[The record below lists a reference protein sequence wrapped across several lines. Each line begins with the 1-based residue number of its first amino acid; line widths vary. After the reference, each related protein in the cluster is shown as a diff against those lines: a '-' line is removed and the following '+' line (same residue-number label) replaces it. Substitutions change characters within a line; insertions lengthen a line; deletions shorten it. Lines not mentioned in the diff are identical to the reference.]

1 MAPEKNTRAAEPQ
14 STRSLVVNS
23 NFMRAAPGDRRSR
36 CDVTLRIWGM
46 PKAYRLCD
54 ATLLRRATYSLR
66 KAGAGRLESAWKDA
80 NRPPAAARAEAPPSR
95 AATPP
100 QSTLHLASN
109 TSTTTGQAAA

>member
-1 MAPEKNTRAAEPQ
+1 MAPERNTRPAEPQ

-36 CDVTLRIWGM
+36 YDVTLRIRGM
-46 PKAYRLCD
+46 PNAYRLRD
-54 ATLLRRATYSLR
+54 ATLLRRADYSLR
-66 KAGAGRLESAWKDA
+66 RAGAGRLESAWNEA
-80 NRPPAAARAEAPPSR
+80 SRPPTAARADAPPSR

-109 TSTTTGQAAA
+109 TSTTTGQA